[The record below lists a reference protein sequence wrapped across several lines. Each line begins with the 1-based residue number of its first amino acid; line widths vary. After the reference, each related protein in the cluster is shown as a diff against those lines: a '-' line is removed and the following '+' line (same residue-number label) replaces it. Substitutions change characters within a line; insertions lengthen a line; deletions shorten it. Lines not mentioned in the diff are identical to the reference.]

1 MFMVSSEELLDIL
14 GNETRRM
21 ILELLAEKPRYTT
34 EIASLLD
41 IGQKAI
47 NDHLRIMSEFGVIE
61 PYVQKQPRGSP
72 RKYFKVNERFKL
84 EFTLIPGFFQVYILD
99 SDVDLKSILE
109 SFPEFRE
116 LQRKVEHIEN
126 IRRIEQ
132 YRKVYRD
139 LREELS
145 RLRQAKMY
153 VESLMARVRQQ
164 CIKLIDG
171 LDLDPVEKR
180 VLFEVVIA
188 GGEITTEEVAEKCK
202 ISEEDIIQTL
212 RTLEKK
218 GVVRL

>member
-1 MFMVSSEELLDIL
+1 MVSSEELLDIL

-34 EIASLLD
+34 EIASILS

-72 RKYFKVNERFKL
+72 RKYFKINERFKL
-84 EFTLIPGFFQVYILD
+84 EFTLTPGFFQVYILD
-99 SDVDLKSILE
+99 PEMDLKSILE
-109 SFPEFRE
+109 NFPEFKE
-116 LQRKVEHIEN
+116 LQKKVEQIEN

-132 YRKVYRD
+132 YRKLYRD
-139 LREELS
+139 LGEELS

-153 VESLMARVRQQ
+153 VESLMAKVRQQ
-164 CIKLIDG
+164 CMKLIEG
-171 LDLDPVEKR
+171 LDLDATEKH
-180 VLFEVVIA
+180 VLFEMVTA
-188 GGEITTEEVAEKCK
+188 GGKMTMNELAEKCR
-202 ISEEDIIQTL
+202 ISEEETL
-212 RTLEKK
+212 SILRGLEKK

>member
-1 MFMVSSEELLDIL
+1 MVSSEQLLDIL

-61 PYVQKQPRGSP
+61 PYVQKQQRGSP

-84 EFTLIPGFFQVYILD
+84 EFTLTPGYFQVYIID
-99 SDVDLKSILE
+99 SNVDLKSILE
-109 SFPEFRE
+109 NFPEFRE
-116 LQRKVEHIEN
+116 LQKEVEHIEN

-132 YRKVYRD
+132 HRKVYRD
-139 LREELS
+139 LREELF

-153 VESLMARVRQQ
+153 VENLMSRVRQQ
-164 CIKLIDG
+164 CLKLIEG
-171 LDLDPVEKR
+171 LDLDTAEKR
-180 VLFEVVIA
+180 VIFEVVTA
-188 GGEITTEEVAEKCK
+188 GGDIIINELAEKCK
-202 ISEEDIIQTL
+202 MPREELLNVLQN
-212 RTLEKK
+212 LEKK

>member
-1 MFMVSSEELLDIL
+1 MVSSEELLDIL

-34 EIASLLD
+34 EIASILS

-72 RKYFKVNERFKL
+72 RKYFKINERFKL
-84 EFTLIPGFFQVYILD
+84 EFTLTPGFFQVYILD
-99 SDVDLKSILE
+99 PEMDLKSILE
-109 SFPEFRE
+109 NFPEFKE
-116 LQRKVEHIEN
+116 LQKKVEQIEN

-132 YRKVYRD
+132 YRKLYKD
-139 LREELS
+139 LGEELF

-153 VESLMARVRQQ
+153 MESLMAKVRQQ
-164 CIKLIDG
+164 CMKLIEG
-171 LDLDPVEKR
+171 LDLDATEKH
-180 VLFEVVIA
+180 VLFEMVTA
-188 GGEITTEEVAEKCK
+188 GGKMAMNELAEKCR
-202 ISEEDIIQTL
+202 ISEEETL
-212 RTLEKK
+212 SILRGLEKK

>member
-1 MFMVSSEELLDIL
+1 MLMVSSEELLDIL

-34 EIASLLD
+34 EIASILS

-72 RKYFKVNERFKL
+72 RKYFKINERFKL
-84 EFTLIPGFFQVYILD
+84 EFTLTPGFFQVYILD
-99 SDVDLKSILE
+99 PEMDLKSILE
-109 SFPEFRE
+109 NFPEFKE
-116 LQRKVEHIEN
+116 LQKKVEQIEN

-132 YRKVYRD
+132 YRKLYKD
-139 LREELS
+139 LGEELF

-153 VESLMARVRQQ
+153 MESLMAKVRQQ
-164 CIKLIDG
+164 CMKLIEG
-171 LDLDPVEKR
+171 LDLDATEKH
-180 VLFEVVIA
+180 VLFEMVTA
-188 GGEITTEEVAEKCK
+188 GGKMAMNELAEKCR
-202 ISEEDIIQTL
+202 ISEEETL
-212 RTLEKK
+212 SILRGLEKK

>member
-1 MFMVSSEELLDIL
+1 MVSSEELLNIL

-72 RKYFKVNERFKL
+72 RKYFKINERFKL
-84 EFTLIPGFFQVYILD
+84 EFTLTPGFFQVYILD
-99 SDVDLKSILE
+99 PDMDLKAILE
-109 SFPEFRE
+109 NFPEFKE
-116 LQRKVEHIEN
+116 LQKKVERIEN

-139 LREELS
+139 LREELT

-164 CIKLIDG
+164 CVKLIDG
-171 LDLDPVEKR
+171 LDLEPAEKR

-188 GGEITTEEVAEKCK
+188 GGGITMQEIAEKCK
-202 ISEEDIIQTL
+202 LSTEEVVQIL
-212 RTLEKK
+212 RSLEKK
-218 GVVRL
+218 EVVQL